1 MVSLQEYIESKLE
14 SSELLNRFL
23 DEKVEEHLQKNCL
36 QVLELKRCV
45 NWGRKMQ
52 EKDPRIDKIIIN
64 VKENEQS
71 VSQVDTLQITI
82 ATLDNKKKPIRK
94 KGEEVL
100 AVVWFVGTLDK
111 EMIDFLDGKETKIYQ
126 L

>member
-23 DEKVEEHLQKNCL
+23 DEKVEEHVQKNCL

>member
-1 MVSLQEYIESKLE
+1 
-14 SSELLNRFL
+14 
-23 DEKVEEHLQKNCL
+23 
-36 QVLELKRCV
+36 
-45 NWGRKMQ
+45 MQ